1 MLEPTNETLLIAINE
16 GNLDKVCS
24 LLDAG
29 SDPNTKDSQ
38 GHYALTIAS
47 ELGNLDIVE
56 VLLAADA
63 NLIIQGYDALWAAAC
78 HGHVDIVKTLVAAGV
93 PDSCALV
100 YAYEQDLTL
109 AAKTLM
115 SAGVH
120 FNWYYFFEQL
130 ENAAITGNLAV
141 IQILIKIGINVDL
154 QSYEPG
160 TALMSAAECGQ
171 LEAVKLLVE
180 AGADV
185 NAMIWRTSETPLL
198 NAADAGEKEV
208 YDYLY
213 PLVSDDIRKIGE
225 KRIAKG
231 IKIKEKKRKKNTENF
246 IDAAMMGQIEFVQAA
261 IKNGIDINAIGSNG
275 KTALMYAAA
284 NGHTSM
290 IKTLIQAGANLD
302 ILSDEEIAGESK
314 TALMDVASSY
324 CATSRHEI
332 IKVLVEAGANV
343 NLQGQDGLTALMW
356 ATMCNYTNAV
366 EALIEVGTDLN
377 LRNNDG
383 NTAIMYAKARKF
395 DTLLNL
401 LKQAGAS
408 EEGLKE
414 VELIEACKQGDIQR
428 VNNLIEMGVNINH
441 RIDNMTPLC
450 AAIMK
455 SHDEIALL
463 LIAKGAD
470 VNLWRDTSNI
480 SNPLLEAASR
490 GNITIV
496 RALVEAGADIY
507 LCHEDGYNAL
517 EAAELNAYTEII
529 AYLKELGLTS
539 MFRK

>member
-1 MLEPTNETLLIAINE
+1 MLEQTNEIFLTAINE
-16 GNLDKVCS
+16 GSFDVVCA

-29 SDPNTKDSQ
+29 ADPNTRNSQ
-38 GHYALTIAS
+38 GRHALVIAA

-63 NLIIQGYDALWAAAC
+63 NLILQGYDAFWAAAC
-78 HGHVDIVKTLVAAGV
+78 NGHVEIVKTLVAAGV

-120 FNWYYFFEQL
+120 FDWYYFFEQL
-130 ENAAITGNLAV
+130 ENAAITGNLEV
-141 IQILIKIGINVDL
+141 IKTLITIGINVDL

-160 TALMSAAECGQ
+160 TALMSASECGQ

-180 AGADV
+180 AGANV
-185 NAMIWRTSETPLL
+185 NTWIWKTGETPLL
-198 NAADAGEKEV
+198 SAADAGEKAV

-213 PLVSDDIRKIGE
+213 SLVSDDIRKIGE

-231 IKIKEKKRKKNTENF
+231 IKIKQKKLKKNTENF
-246 IDAAMMGQIEFVQAA
+246 IDAAMMGQIEFVQAG

-290 IKTLIQAGANLD
+290 IKALIQAGANLD

-314 TALMDVASSY
+314 TALMYVASSY
-324 CATSRHEI
+324 FATNRHEV
-332 IKVLVEAGANV
+332 IKVLVAEGANI
-343 NLQGQDGLTALMW
+343 NLKGQYGLTALMW
-356 ATMCNYTNAV
+356 AAICNYINAV
-366 EALIEVGTDLN
+366 EALIEAGADLN
-377 LRNNDG
+377 IRDNDG
-383 NTAIMYAKARKF
+383 NTAIMYAKARQF

-401 LKQAGAS
+401 LKQAGVS

-414 VELIEACKQGDIQR
+414 IELIEACKQGDFQR
-428 VNNLIEMGVNINH
+428 VNNLIEKGVNINH

-455 SHDEIALL
+455 RHDEIALL
-463 LIAKGAD
+463 LIVKGAD
-470 VNLWRDTSNI
+470 VNLWRDEAHYF
-480 SNPLLEAASR
+480 NPLLDAASN
-490 GNITIV
+490 GSIKIV

-507 LCHEDGYNAL
+507 LCHEDVYNAL
-517 EAAELNAYTEII
+517 EVAEVNAYTEII

-539 MFRK
+539 MLRK

>member
-1 MLEPTNETLLIAINE
+1 MSEPTNEALIIAINE
-16 GNLDKVCS
+16 GKLDQVCT
-24 LLDAG
+24 LLDSGA
-29 SDPNTKDSQ
+29 DPNTKDSQ
-38 GHYALTIAS
+38 GRYALAIAS

-78 HGHVDIVKTLVAAGV
+78 NGHVNIVKTLVAAGV
-93 PDSCALV
+93 PDTCSLV
-100 YAYEQDLTL
+100 YAYEQGLIL

-120 FNWYYFFEQL
+120 FDWYYFFEQL
-130 ENAAITGNLAV
+130 ENAAITGNLEV
-141 IQILIKIGINVDL
+141 IKTLIQIGINVDL

-185 NAMIWRTSETPLL
+185 NAWIWKTSETPLL

-231 IKIKEKKRKKNTENF
+231 IKIKQKKRKKNTENF
-246 IDAAMMGQIEFVQAA
+246 IDAAMMGQVEFVQAA

-275 KTALMYAAA
+275 KTALMYAALY
-284 NGHTSM
+284 GHIPI
-290 IKTLIQAGANLD
+290 IKALIQAGANLD
-302 ILSDEEIAGESK
+302 ILSDEEIAGFSK
-314 TALMDVASSY
+314 TALMYVASSY
-324 CATSRHEI
+324 FATNRHEV

-343 NLQGQDGLTALMW
+343 NLQGQEGLTALMW
-356 ATMCNYTNAV
+356 AAICNYINAV
-366 EALIEVGTDLN
+366 EALMEVGADLN
-377 LRNNDG
+377 IRDNDS

-395 DTLLNL
+395 DTLVNL
-401 LKQAGAS
+401 LKQAGAD

-414 VELIEACKQGDIQR
+414 IELIEACEQGDIQL
-428 VNNLIEMGVNINH
+428 VNNLIEAGVNINH

-455 SHDEIALL
+455 RHDEIALL
-463 LIAKGAD
+463 LITKGAD
-470 VNLWRDTSNI
+470 VNLWRDEAHAF
-480 SNPLLEAASR
+480 NPLLDAASYGSIR
-490 GNITIV
+490 IV

-507 LCHEDGYNAL
+507 LCHEDSYNAL
-517 EAAELNAYTEII
+517 EAAELNAHTEII

-539 MFRK
+539 MLKN